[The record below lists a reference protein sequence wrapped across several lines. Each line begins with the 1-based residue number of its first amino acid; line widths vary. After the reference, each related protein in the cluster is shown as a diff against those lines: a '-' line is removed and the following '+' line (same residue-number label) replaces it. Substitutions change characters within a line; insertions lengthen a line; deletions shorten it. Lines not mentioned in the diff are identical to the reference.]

1 MKVFNRVRRD
11 AKEEVADRA
20 VTRLAIIDG
29 FDPGQYVARV
39 RFQPDDKLSG
49 WFPVMTPWRGNGWGL
64 FCPPS
69 YGDQVQV
76 VFQDDD
82 QGTATVCL
90 RAYSNQAR
98 PLPVNPGE
106 FWLVHQSGA
115 FLKLTNDGKLLLNSS
130 VELDVGN
137 LGQPLHQLVTD
148 ALVSLFNGH
157 THGGVAPGS
166 GNSGVPNQQMGQGQ
180 LTQTLK
186 GN

>member
-1 MKVFNRVRRD
+1 MSQRVFIVVGAKGGVGATTVAIKLVEELPAAAERVIVD
-11 AKEEVADRA
+11 ADLAGKRS
-20 VTRLAIIDG
+20 LAIWYD
-29 FDPGQYVARV
+29 
-39 RFQPDDKLSG
+39 L
-49 WFPVMTPWRGNGWGL
+49 
-64 FCPPS
+64 
-69 YGDQVQV
+69 
-76 VFQDDD
+76 
-82 QGTATVCL
+82 
-90 RAYSNQAR
+90 
-98 PLPVNPGE
+98 
-106 FWLVHQSGA
+106 
-115 FLKLTNDGKLLLNSS
+115 S